1 MRIASVGGLL
11 FTFLD
16 KDKAGLRRM
25 SPRLQCAS
33 STITSLRA
41 MSSATSRLQRVRRKL
56 RLADSRITLP
66 KSSPRSKHK
75 GKGDYV
81 GLHLLEPARIG
92 GLYPGG
98 RAGLCPQRGGC
109 EHRRLGRHFL
119 HLCKLGKRSDHL
131 RGSSWRYAGCK
142 PAPSEEAPYSSSYPQ
157 RRLSSAFH
165 G

>member
-1 MRIASVGGLL
+1 ML

-56 RLADSRITLP
+56 RSGASRITLP
-66 KSSPRSKHK
+66 KSPPRSKHK

-81 GLHLLEPARIG
+81 GLHLLELACIG
-92 GLYPGG
+92 GLYP
-98 RAGLCPQRGGC
+98 RSSTGLCPEGGRG
-109 EHRRLGRHFL
+109 EHRGLGRYFL
-119 HLCKLGKRSDHL
+119 HLCELGQRSDHL
-131 RGSSWRYAGCK
+131 RGSSWRDAGCK
-142 PAPSEEAPYSSSYPQ
+142 PAPSKEAPYPSSYPQ
-157 RRLSSAFH
+157 RWLASLFSFQ
-165 G
+165 